1 MLCYKVFYLHQI
13 VQVLPGTWKTEQF
26 FEKITEQ
33 RQFTPH
39 PFRATFDCV
48 GPPCCA
54 HPKRNRQVFG
64 EGDRSGKCYS
74 GRLLLNLTINVDING
89 ILNTVNWIPRAR
101 NIRVQPV
108 LVEMQV
114 LKIVLTKLVSLTAS
128 SRDKEVLIE
137 CLMFIDSWLLYW

>member
-1 MLCYKVFYLHQI
+1 M
-13 VQVLPGTWKTEQF
+13 
-26 FEKITEQ
+26 
-33 RQFTPH
+33 
-39 PFRATFDCV
+39 
-48 GPPCCA
+48 
-54 HPKRNRQVFG
+54 FG

-89 ILNTVNWIPRAR
+89 ILDTVNWIPRAR

-137 CLMFIDSWLLYW
+137 CLMFIYS

>member
-1 MLCYKVFYLHQI
+1 M
-13 VQVLPGTWKTEQF
+13 
-26 FEKITEQ
+26 
-33 RQFTPH
+33 
-39 PFRATFDCV
+39 
-48 GPPCCA
+48 
-54 HPKRNRQVFG
+54 FG

-89 ILNTVNWIPRAR
+89 ILDTVNWIPRAR

-137 CLMFIDSWLLYW
+137 CLMFIDS

>member
-1 MLCYKVFYLHQI
+1 M
-13 VQVLPGTWKTEQF
+13 
-26 FEKITEQ
+26 
-33 RQFTPH
+33 
-39 PFRATFDCV
+39 
-48 GPPCCA
+48 
-54 HPKRNRQVFG
+54 FG

-128 SRDKEVLIE
+128 SRGKEVLIE
-137 CLMFIDSWLLYW
+137 CLMFIDS

>member
-1 MLCYKVFYLHQI
+1 M
-13 VQVLPGTWKTEQF
+13 
-26 FEKITEQ
+26 
-33 RQFTPH
+33 
-39 PFRATFDCV
+39 
-48 GPPCCA
+48 
-54 HPKRNRQVFG
+54 FG

-101 NIRVQPV
+101 NIRVPPV

-137 CLMFIDSWLLYW
+137 CLMFIDS

>member
-1 MLCYKVFYLHQI
+1 M
-13 VQVLPGTWKTEQF
+13 
-26 FEKITEQ
+26 
-33 RQFTPH
+33 
-39 PFRATFDCV
+39 
-48 GPPCCA
+48 
-54 HPKRNRQVFG
+54 FG

-108 LVEMQV
+108 LVETQV

-137 CLMFIDSWLLYW
+137 CLMFIDS

>member
-1 MLCYKVFYLHQI
+1 M
-13 VQVLPGTWKTEQF
+13 
-26 FEKITEQ
+26 
-33 RQFTPH
+33 
-39 PFRATFDCV
+39 
-48 GPPCCA
+48 
-54 HPKRNRQVFG
+54 FG

-137 CLMFIDSWLLYW
+137 CLMFIDS

>member
-1 MLCYKVFYLHQI
+1 M
-13 VQVLPGTWKTEQF
+13 
-26 FEKITEQ
+26 
-33 RQFTPH
+33 
-39 PFRATFDCV
+39 
-48 GPPCCA
+48 
-54 HPKRNRQVFG
+54 FG

-137 CLMFIDSWLLYW
+137 YLMFIDS

>member
-1 MLCYKVFYLHQI
+1 M
-13 VQVLPGTWKTEQF
+13 
-26 FEKITEQ
+26 
-33 RQFTPH
+33 
-39 PFRATFDCV
+39 
-48 GPPCCA
+48 
-54 HPKRNRQVFG
+54 FG

-137 CLMFIDSWLLYW
+137 CLMYIDS

>member
-1 MLCYKVFYLHQI
+1 M
-13 VQVLPGTWKTEQF
+13 
-26 FEKITEQ
+26 
-33 RQFTPH
+33 
-39 PFRATFDCV
+39 
-48 GPPCCA
+48 
-54 HPKRNRQVFG
+54 FG

-89 ILNTVNWIPRAR
+89 ILNTFNWIPRAR

-137 CLMFIDSWLLYW
+137 CLMFIDS

>member
-1 MLCYKVFYLHQI
+1 M
-13 VQVLPGTWKTEQF
+13 
-26 FEKITEQ
+26 
-33 RQFTPH
+33 
-39 PFRATFDCV
+39 
-48 GPPCCA
+48 
-54 HPKRNRQVFG
+54 FG

-137 CLMFIDSWLLYW
+137 CLMFIDSSLLYW

>member
-1 MLCYKVFYLHQI
+1 M
-13 VQVLPGTWKTEQF
+13 
-26 FEKITEQ
+26 
-33 RQFTPH
+33 
-39 PFRATFDCV
+39 
-48 GPPCCA
+48 
-54 HPKRNRQVFG
+54 FG
-64 EGDRSGKCYS
+64 EGDRCGKCYS

-137 CLMFIDSWLLYW
+137 CLMFIDS

>member
-1 MLCYKVFYLHQI
+1 MFDFSDLVYAFQVWKVAQRWPFNFSAVIPVLCYKVFYLHQI
-13 VQVLPGTWKTEQF
+13 VQVLPWTWKTEQF

-33 RQFTPH
+33 RQFTPDS
-39 PFRATFDCV
+39 FRATFDCV

-89 ILNTVNWIPRAR
+89 ILNTVNWIPRTR
-101 NIRVQPV
+101 NIRVQ
-108 LVEMQV
+108 Q
-114 LKIVLTKLVSLTAS
+114 SLCW
-128 SRDKEVLIE
+128 SRCK
-137 CLMFIDSWLLYW
+137 S

>member
-1 MLCYKVFYLHQI
+1 M
-13 VQVLPGTWKTEQF
+13 
-26 FEKITEQ
+26 
-33 RQFTPH
+33 
-39 PFRATFDCV
+39 
-48 GPPCCA
+48 
-54 HPKRNRQVFG
+54 FG

-89 ILNTVNWIPRAR
+89 ILDTVNWIPRAR

-137 CLMFIDSWLLYW
+137 CLMYIDS

>member
-1 MLCYKVFYLHQI
+1 M
-13 VQVLPGTWKTEQF
+13 
-26 FEKITEQ
+26 
-33 RQFTPH
+33 
-39 PFRATFDCV
+39 
-48 GPPCCA
+48 
-54 HPKRNRQVFG
+54 FG
-64 EGDRSGKCYS
+64 EGDRSGKCDS

-137 CLMFIDSWLLYW
+137 CLMFIDS

>member
-1 MLCYKVFYLHQI
+1 M
-13 VQVLPGTWKTEQF
+13 
-26 FEKITEQ
+26 
-33 RQFTPH
+33 
-39 PFRATFDCV
+39 
-48 GPPCCA
+48 
-54 HPKRNRQVFG
+54 FG

-89 ILNTVNWIPRAR
+89 ILNTFNWIPRAR

-128 SRDKEVLIE
+128 SRDKEVT
-137 CLMFIDSWLLYW
+137 D